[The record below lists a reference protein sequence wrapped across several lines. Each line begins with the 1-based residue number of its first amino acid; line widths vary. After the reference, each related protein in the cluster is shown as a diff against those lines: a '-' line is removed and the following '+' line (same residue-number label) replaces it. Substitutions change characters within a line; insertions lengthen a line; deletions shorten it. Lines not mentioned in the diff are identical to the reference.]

1 MSSTTAIIIGGGVI
15 GLSTAYHLAH
25 KKFGR
30 IILLEKGAIGEGSS
44 SRAAGITTGL
54 LWSETGVRARKK
66 GIELFEQFSQELV
79 GYRYHN
85 EHGCLN
91 LFSPELWPARSA
103 LLPLYER
110 LGAPYDILKAA
121 QVRKSWPELHPP
133 ADYMGLHD
141 PLGGYSE
148 AEEYIAALAR
158 RVREM
163 GVEIRES
170 EKV

>member
-1 MSSTTAIIIGGGVI
+1 MQDSYAQRQLLHMRSTTAIIIGGGVI
-15 GLSTAYHLAH
+15 GLSAAYHLAR

-30 IILLEKGAIGEGSS
+30 IIVLEKGAIGDGSS

-66 GIELFEQFSQELV
+66 AIELFEQFSQELG

-91 LFSPELWPARSA
+91 LFSPELWPARAA

-110 LGAPYDILKAA
+110 LHAPYEILDAA
-121 QVRKSWPELHPP
+121 QMRNRWPCLHPP
-133 ADYMGLHD
+133 DDYIGLHD
-141 PLGGYSE
+141 P
-148 AEEYIAALAR
+148 
-158 RVREM
+158 
-163 GVEIRES
+163 
-170 EKV
+170 